1 MIKANDRTATLAI
14 GRLTAGL
21 IGESRR
27 SAHFFDLDE
36 GTGDSGFMRARCG
49 SELPLPD
56 IEWLKLGMGM
66 PCERCLGV
74 GIATDQALLRHELG
88 A

>member
-1 MIKANDRTATLAI
+1 MIKANDRPAMLAV

-21 IGESRR
+21 AGESRR
-27 SAHFFDLDE
+27 SAHLFDLD
-36 GTGDSGFMRARCG
+36 DDAVSSGFALARCG
-49 SELPLPD
+49 SELPLTD

-66 PCERCLGV
+66 PCERCMGV
-74 GIATDQALLRHELG
+74 GVATDQALLRRELG